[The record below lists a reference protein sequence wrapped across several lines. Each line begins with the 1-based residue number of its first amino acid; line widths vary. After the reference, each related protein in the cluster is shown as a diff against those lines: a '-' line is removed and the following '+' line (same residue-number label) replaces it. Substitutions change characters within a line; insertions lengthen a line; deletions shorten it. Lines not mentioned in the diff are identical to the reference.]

1 MEKHLF
7 LLFPKETFKTLKIA
21 KNIKNA
27 LDNDS
32 TPNIFSRSTFR
43 RIEVLLGESPIKGY
57 LKFNN

>member
-43 RIEVLLGESPIKGY
+43 RITY
-57 LKFNN
+57 